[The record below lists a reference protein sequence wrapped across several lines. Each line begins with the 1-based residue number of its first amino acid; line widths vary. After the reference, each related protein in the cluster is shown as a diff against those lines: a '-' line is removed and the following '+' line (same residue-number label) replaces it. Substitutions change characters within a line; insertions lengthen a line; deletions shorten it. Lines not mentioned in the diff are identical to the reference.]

1 MLLIVLVRPITF
13 ENASGV
19 PIIIVSRKAAID
31 DGGNPAAI
39 SLGSTLVEI
48 I

>member
-1 MLLIVLVRPITF
+1 MFLIVLVRSITF

-19 PIIIVSRKAAID
+19 PIITVSRNASID
-31 DGGNPAAI
+31 GGGNPAAI